1 MEAVFY
7 TMALKFDIYIYI
19 YIYIYMFV
27 YVYIA
32 YNKFTTG
39 NVLELGFPKF
49 FY

>member
-7 TMALKFDIYIYI
+7 TMALKFD
-19 YIYIYMFV
+19 IYIYMFV